1 MAITIDTT
9 VSGTSANSYA
19 SMVEADAYFEANVAF
34 FPVWAAMTENE
45 KSARLVRA
53 AQAINRMSF
62 TGSKYYWQQA
72 MEFPRYVDR
81 HVLLSHGIIPGPS
94 HLECYFDDTAI
105 VPERVKHAQLEMLL
119 HLYADQDAATGRT
132 SGAREIASVNVDQ
145 TASVQYSDAP
155 DRSRREAV
163 GGGSID
169 AVIAL
174 LRPWLLGDGLQI
186 DSTFE
191 VVR

>member
-9 VSGTSANSYA
+9 VSGTNANSYA
-19 SMVEADAYFEANVAF
+19 TIVEADAYFEANIAF
-34 FPVWAAMTENE
+34 FPIWSAMAESE

-62 TGSKYYWQQA
+62 LGSKYYWQQA

-81 HVLLSHGIIPGPS
+81 HVLQRNGVISGASHI
-94 HLECYFDDTAI
+94 ECYFDDTAI

-119 HLYADQDAATGRT
+119 HHYADQDASTGKT
-132 SGAREIASVNVDQ
+132 SGAREISSVNVDQ

-155 DRSRREAV
+155 DRTRREAV
-163 GGGSID
+163 DGGSID